1 MRLIALICAL
11 ILPHAVN
18 SAASA
23 GGKNLG
29 VPTAPVMIEV
39 YSDFQCPACKTLHEQ
54 TLRPLVLDYVR
65 TGKVYLVHR
74 EFPLTGHAYSRQ
86 TAYLACA
93 AERIGKYMQVADAIF
108 ASQAVWSVN
117 GKVEEAVL
125 RVLTPAEAAKLRALT
140 KDPGVV
146 AEVERD
152 LQLGGKIPIQQTP
165 TMIITHRLRQLPLT
179 GSVNY
184 ALLRRY
190 IDGLLAN

>member
-1 MRLIALICAL
+1 MRLIALICVL

-86 TAYLACA
+86 APFK
-93 AERIGKYMQVADAIF
+93 EMR
-108 ASQAVWSVN
+108 
-117 GKVEEAVL
+117 
-125 RVLTPAEAAKLRALT
+125 
-140 KDPGVV
+140 
-146 AEVERD
+146 
-152 LQLGGKIPIQQTP
+152 
-165 TMIITHRLRQLPLT
+165 
-179 GSVNY
+179 
-184 ALLRRY
+184 
-190 IDGLLAN
+190 